1 MATGVKR
8 IALLLTALVAAGT
21 SVIAAATSFIPADTI
36 REAVVSEIKAA
47 TGLTPQLRG
56 PVLVSMFPAPNVVFS
71 DVALSGGE
79 RSDGAVSDRSEP
91 DVGEPTLTAEHVTVN
106 LRLVPLL
113 ARRVA
118 IADIS
123 LSRPRINVTV
133 HADGHTNW
141 SPVVENLA
149 QALKPDAER
158 PLSFSQVAITDGV
171 VAVHAPEQGDD
182 ETVEGVEL
190 SLAWPAIAR
199 SLAAT
204 GHFTWHQRVVD
215 ASLAIANFPGALE
228 GDDSGLK
235 FRASAGPLK
244 VAFDGVMSYRPSL
257 KIDGTLAADAASLRE
272 ALTWSGGHAL
282 PAGGLGLF
290 AIKAHASVTGRA
302 ISLSDLNVE
311 LDGNVAEGVL
321 SYATAGRQNFQGTL
335 AVDSLDLTPYISTF
349 QLIADNTRDWD
360 RRSLVLEWVNGWEAD
375 VRLSAARVQLP
386 HAELG
391 RTAIAANL
399 RGGRLVVTVG
409 EAQAFDGVVTGAIA
423 VAGSEAG
430 ADFSSQM
437 QFSRVNLRNCL
448 GQLFDIDQLSG
459 SGNLAFSVTS
469 SGRNVKE
476 LAGNLNGS
484 IHIAATDGGLSGLN
498 IEQVM
503 RRLQRSPLAGS
514 GDLRAGRTPFDRLNI
529 GLRIVHGLATI
540 DDVALEGPNVR
551 LAVAG
556 TTSIPERE
564 FNLTGTA
571 NLISDTSEA
580 TPLFELPFT
589 VRGQWMNPSIVPDAR
604 ALTKSPLLR
613 SLLEAQERNQEPR
626 QDRNQDKA
634 TRDDVQDAV
643 NRVMKVGPLR
653 TQ

>member
-1 MATGVKR
+1 VKR
-8 IALLLTALVAAGT
+8 IALLLAALVAAGT
-21 SVIAAATSFIPADTI
+21 SVIAAAISFIPADTI
-36 REAVVSEIKAA
+36 REAIVSEIKAA

-56 PVLVSMFPAPNVVFS
+56 PILVSMFPAPNVVFS
-71 DVALSGGE
+71 DVALSGGKL
-79 RSDGAVSDRSEP
+79 SDGAGEP
-91 DVGEPTLTAEHVTVN
+91 DAGEPTLTAEHVTVN

-133 HADGHTNW
+133 HADGRTNW
-141 SPVVENLA
+141 LPVVENLA
-149 QALKPDAER
+149 QALKPDAEQ

-171 VAVHAPEQGDD
+171 VAVHAPEQGID

-244 VAFDGVMSYRPSL
+244 AAFDGVMSYRPSL

-282 PAGGLGLF
+282 PTGGLGLF

-321 SYATAGRQNFQGTL
+321 SYATAGRQSFQGTL

-399 RGGRLVVTVG
+399 RAGRLVVTVG

-459 SGNLAFSVTS
+459 SGSLAFSVAS

-476 LAGNLNGS
+476 LAGNLNGTV
-484 IHIAATDGGLSGLN
+484 HVAATDGGLSGLN

-529 GLRIVHGLATI
+529 GLRIVQGLATI

-551 LAVAG
+551 LAVTG

-589 VRGQWMNPSIVPDAR
+589 VRGQWTSPSIVPDVR
-604 ALTKSPLLR
+604 ALTTSPLLR
-613 SLLEAQERNQEPR
+613 SLLDAQERNQERNQEPR